1 MNQLVAEEPR
11 LELPPGFRFHP
22 TDEEVVS
29 HYLTPKVLD
38 RFFSC
43 LVIADVDLNKC
54 EPWDLPSKAKMGEKE
69 WYFFVHKDRKY
80 PTGMRTNRATESG
93 YWKATGKDREIFR
106 GKGRASVLVGMKK
119 TLVFHLGRAPRGE
132 KTPWVMHEYRL
143 DGKLPA
149 HLPRSAKVTAGKNRS
164 FFLSLFKS
172 PCRRSIDR
180 SIRWSAGPRTYAR
193 SHVALCPYLFTPL
206 LMLLSTC
213 CCVQD
218 EWAVCRVFNKDL
230 AAKNAPQAAPG
241 AGGMER
247 SDSLAFL
254 EDLLDS
260 VELPPLMDSPF
271 DATDDDFTRA
281 STSTSGAAV
290 PQEPDMGYMV
300 KREQP
305 AQPQQMQ
312 SPYYFSYPATAS
324 GNPSGAGYSEYQT
337 TGNQQDAIRRHCKP
351 EAPLSPLLG
360 SETEMPWLMP
370 SSRQSS
376 YLDLDDLCSEPLID
390 GLGPSMM
397 YPTFLW
403 GNSVS

>member
-149 HLPRSAKVTAGKNRS
+149 HLPRSAK
-164 FFLSLFKS
+164 
-172 PCRRSIDR
+172 
-180 SIRWSAGPRTYAR
+180 
-193 SHVALCPYLFTPL
+193 
-206 LMLLSTC
+206 
-213 CCVQD
+213 D